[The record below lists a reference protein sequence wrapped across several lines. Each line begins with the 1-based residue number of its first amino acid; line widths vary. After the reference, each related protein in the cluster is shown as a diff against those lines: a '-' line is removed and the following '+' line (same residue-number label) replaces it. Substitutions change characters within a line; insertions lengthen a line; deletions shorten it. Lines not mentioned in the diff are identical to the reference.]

1 MTGVQTCAL
10 PICSLKAERGEKAA
24 EEKFVGSRDWF
35 MKSKERSHIH
45 NIKVRGEA
53 ASTDGEAAASYIE
66 DLAQIINEGDYI
78 KQQIFQWRQ
87 SSPSIG
93 RKCQPELS

>member
-1 MTGVQTCAL
+1 M
-10 PICSLKAERGEKAA
+10 
-24 EEKFVGSRDWF
+24 
-35 MKSKERSHIH
+35 
-45 NIKVRGEA
+45 RGEA

-93 RKCQPELS
+93 RKCQPELSQFERSQCLSSKLQMTGLLSY